1 MRNFKMTTDI
11 FPKTTADKVASNI
24 AAIKL
29 VKKLEDE
36 ELQATTAEQEI
47 LAKYVGWGG
56 LANDFFSE
64 DNSRFENERLE
75 LKSLV
80 SEHEYTLMQDSSLT
94 AYYTDPMI
102 ARAMW
107 EHLENDG
114 FEGGNIL
121 DPSMGTGIFFA
132 TMPENIMSNSSLY
145 GVELDKVTGLI
156 AKQLFPDAT
165 ISITGFEKLNFE
177 EGSFDLV
184 MSNIPFSS
192 YQIIDKKYDKPYL
205 IHDYFIKKSVELVD
219 EKGIVAVITSTGSVD
234 KRTNSILQEIKDK
247 VAFLGG
253 VRLPNSAFKTIAGTS
268 VTTDILYFQ
277 KDKELTVRSNT
288 MLFDKPVKTMLD
300 KEMKSFMNPYFFHNT
315 NQVLGEF
322 KVNYFNGVTISVK
335 QYEHTNLKIELK
347 DALDNLIKTNYRQT
361 EKPVVLTLAGTEDL
375 YPHINLHEFA
385 YLNGQIVF
393 KDHEKIKTST
403 KPAEMIFYQDV
414 QSQFVKWDEKYS
426 DSVIEEFETSFKEN
440 PEMVT
445 STYISPSAS
454 ARGKNKG
461 LYKGTYFYEKPLEE
475 IEIKRVLGMIEIK
488 NAYQAIIDI
497 QLTDDYS
504 DEDFENLLIDLNN
517 CYDNFV
523 KKFGFINQPVNARLF
538 ERDDKYPLIASLEAE
553 EVDKSNSKKVVYS
566 KTDAFKKS
574 LIRPK
579 TAIKL
584 VDNADD
590 ALSVSL
596 SEGRGIDFDFMTKI
610 FPSSSTKSILLD
622 LGDRVIINIEQ
633 YYKNSIVAYRLLNS
647 ELSGDVVT
655 KKEYAKKLI
664 EKGDTTY
671 DWKKYLDLIT
681 AVIPEKII
689 LDDINFQIGSPWI
702 PDNII
707 GLFAY
712 RVVGDFTDC
721 KLEDT
726 DFVNH
731 VVSTSKVGR
740 SILDSFKKHIYY
752 RDSNIQLGLKSNST
766 NKYSR
771 AIDIIDYLLGSDQP
785 TITKNIGTEREPK
798 RVTDQVATEN
808 LRAAEKKI
816 QDLFSNFVKE
826 DEKLSQIVEDTY
838 NSIFNR
844 RVNKIYDGQYLE
856 IDGLAKNITLLPHQK
871 DIVQRAIEERRIL
884 LSWVVGSGKT
894 LGMLAAAFKLKELG
908 IINRPL
914 FTVPSSLTAQFGQ
927 EILKFFPT
935 KKVLVTT
942 ERDFEK
948 SRRKLFISRII
959 TGDYD
964 AIVIGHSQFE
974 KIKVSEE
981 RQRIYYADKIYE
993 MDSVLEVAKN
1003 ANDKISFKQATAIKK
1018 RLETQLSKIED
1029 CIADR
1034 KDTFITFESL
1044 GIDMLFVD
1052 EAHKFKNIRPT
1063 TRLGN
1068 VVGIGQTTA
1077 QKNMDL
1083 EMKIRSIQEEHDGK
1097 NIVLATGTPIS
1108 NSISEL
1114 YTMMN
1119 YIQPDVLADF
1129 GIDNFDSWVGS
1140 FGIIENSLELNP
1152 TGDKYIS
1159 RKRFSKFTNLP
1170 ELMSIF
1176 KITSD
1181 VKMEEDLDLPVPE
1194 VEKIAIKSELTDAQK
1209 SYLEVLVQRS
1219 EDIKSGSVDPSED
1232 NMLKIT
1238 SEARKLAIDMRLLDN
1253 SCYSLT
1259 DTNKLLQVVDRVE
1272 KIYHKTTNNLG
1283 TQMIFSDLGTPSA
1296 GRFTIYQEL
1305 KDLLIERGIPE
1316 KEIAFIHD
1324 ATNSKSKIQL
1334 QRMMNAGEIRILFAS
1349 TEKGGTGLN
1358 VQRRMK
1364 AVHHLDVPW
1373 KPSDIIQRNGRLIRQ
1388 GNLYKTVN
1396 VYFYITKGSF
1406 DNYLWQIQ
1414 EQKLK
1419 FITQALTSR
1428 TPVRAAD
1435 DIDEQTMTAADF
1447 KAIATGNPYL
1457 KLKMELDNEFE
1468 LLTSRRKAWKYDLK
1482 YNQAR
1487 IKQSEELIKTLEGRL
1502 TRIDEDIILAES
1514 TKPYTV
1520 EVDGEEVEQNS
1531 FEMTFADNY
1540 VTNKKDIAGNQLHY
1554 LMQTNVSPLVNKPV
1568 VLATYRGFKL
1578 CMNPQKEE
1586 YRNGRILA
1594 LNIVGSNSYNI
1605 SVDFA
1610 SPIGTIQK
1618 INNVLKNLESAKK
1631 KTLNEITVNKAI
1643 VTRGQGDIVFSD
1655 QERLDYISAKR
1666 NTINPLIEE
1675 SNDEE
1680 TIKLAIE
1687 EFENNFEGV
1696 KPEETIDS
1704 VSSYSEVESDI
1715 DDNQDDF
1722 IKEINEEVASF
1733 EPDPFLEEL
1742 LKEFL
1747 EDTEELL
1754 NLLESSE
1761 TEEDTIAEKSN
1772 IVNFNS
1778 YTNSKDSESIVKE
1791 VSLFDFL

>member
-11 FPKTTADKVASNI
+11 FPKTTVDKVASNI

-29 VKKLEDE
+29 VKKL
-36 ELQATTAEQEI
+36 
-47 LAKYVGWGG
+47 
-56 LANDFFSE
+56 
-64 DNSRFENERLE
+64 

-504 DEDFENLLIDLNN
+504 DEDF
-517 CYDNFV
+517 
-523 KKFGFINQPVNARLF
+523 
-538 ERDDKYPLIASLEAE
+538 
-553 EVDKSNSKKVVYS
+553 
-566 KTDAFKKS
+566 
-574 LIRPK
+574 
-579 TAIKL
+579 
-584 VDNADD
+584 
-590 ALSVSL
+590 
-596 SEGRGIDFDFMTKI
+596 
-610 FPSSSTKSILLD
+610 STKSILLD

-1129 GIDNFDSWVGS
+1129 GIDNFDS
-1140 FGIIENSLELNP
+1140 
-1152 TGDKYIS
+1152 
-1159 RKRFSKFTNLP
+1159 
-1170 ELMSIF
+1170 
-1176 KITSD
+1176 
-1181 VKMEEDLDLPVPE
+1181 
-1194 VEKIAIKSELTDAQK
+1194 
-1209 SYLEVLVQRS
+1209 
-1219 EDIKSGSVDPSED
+1219 
-1232 NMLKIT
+1232 MLK
-1238 SEARKLAIDMRLLDN
+1238 N
-1253 SCYSLT
+1253 
-1259 DTNKLLQVVDRVE
+1259 
-1272 KIYHKTTNNLG
+1272 H
-1283 TQMIFSDLGTPSA
+1283 
-1296 GRFTIYQEL
+1296 
-1305 KDLLIERGIPE
+1305 
-1316 KEIAFIHD
+1316 
-1324 ATNSKSKIQL
+1324 
-1334 QRMMNAGEIRILFAS
+1334 IL
-1349 TEKGGTGLN
+1349 
-1358 VQRRMK
+1358 RY
-1364 AVHHLDVPW
+1364 
-1373 KPSDIIQRNGRLIRQ
+1373 
-1388 GNLYKTVN
+1388 LY
-1396 VYFYITKGSF
+1396 
-1406 DNYLWQIQ
+1406 
-1414 EQKLK
+1414 
-1419 FITQALTSR
+1419 
-1428 TPVRAAD
+1428 
-1435 DIDEQTMTAADF
+1435 
-1447 KAIATGNPYL
+1447 
-1457 KLKMELDNEFE
+1457 
-1468 LLTSRRKAWKYDLK
+1468 
-1482 YNQAR
+1482 
-1487 IKQSEELIKTLEGRL
+1487 
-1502 TRIDEDIILAES
+1502 
-1514 TKPYTV
+1514 
-1520 EVDGEEVEQNS
+1520 
-1531 FEMTFADNY
+1531 
-1540 VTNKKDIAGNQLHY
+1540 
-1554 LMQTNVSPLVNKPV
+1554 
-1568 VLATYRGFKL
+1568 
-1578 CMNPQKEE
+1578 
-1586 YRNGRILA
+1586 
-1594 LNIVGSNSYNI
+1594 
-1605 SVDFA
+1605 
-1610 SPIGTIQK
+1610 
-1618 INNVLKNLESAKK
+1618 NVLK
-1631 KTLNEITVNKAI
+1631 
-1643 VTRGQGDIVFSD
+1643 
-1655 QERLDYISAKR
+1655 ISKVVV
-1666 NTINPLIEE
+1666 LIRVR
-1675 SNDEE
+1675 
-1680 TIKLAIE
+1680 T
-1687 EFENNFEGV
+1687 
-1696 KPEETIDS
+1696 TC
-1704 VSSYSEVESDI
+1704 
-1715 DDNQDDF
+1715 
-1722 IKEINEEVASF
+1722 
-1733 EPDPFLEEL
+1733 
-1742 LKEFL
+1742 
-1747 EDTEELL
+1747 
-1754 NLLESSE
+1754 
-1761 TEEDTIAEKSN
+1761 
-1772 IVNFNS
+1772 
-1778 YTNSKDSESIVKE
+1778 
-1791 VSLFDFL
+1791 